1 MGHRSHI
8 ISWDAPRL
16 HVELSAGEDAPVSIE
31 ALNPGASGEGRKAFG
46 DTVCRASLA
55 PLTNPTTTSQRLVEV
70 IASGHGR
77 AWSSTRYTDT
87 IIGERLRYAGHRV
100 RTEAARAEGEWSVLE
115 IEQTDQVSGLHVVT
129 TLRSHE
135 SVAGLQAWT
144 TVTNKSETVL
154 RLRAVTSLVVGSFPS
169 RDLDAID
176 VLWAS
181 TDWLGES
188 RWTTDAVRAQPVV
201 DLSRRDHEH
210 DPRGAFRVTGLGAW
224 STGQA
229 LPTGVLLDRTSGIS
243 WGWQVEHNGP
253 WHWQIGERA
262 DGMYLAL
269 TGPTD
274 DEHQWTSDLAPGE
287 SFTSVPAS
295 MVASTAG
302 AEGAFAE
309 LTLQRRAIRRP
320 HHDVDTLPVI
330 FNDYMNTLMGDPT
343 TEKLWPLIEAAGSV
357 GAEYFCID
365 AGWYADDSDWWDGVG
380 EWQPSTTRFPSGLG
394 AVIDHIRANGME
406 PGLWLEPELI
416 GVRSPLAQSYPDEA
430 FMQRGG
436 HRISEHDRHHLDF
449 SSQAVRDYLDSR
461 VDTLVAELGIRYFKL
476 DYNVTPGP
484 GTDGSAD
491 GATAPSAPGEG
502 LLRHNRA
509 YLGWLRSVLDRHP
522 DLILENCASGAMRMD
537 YAMLSEL
544 QLQSTSDQ
552 QDLVTYPPIAA
563 AAPASLLPEQAASWA
578 YPQPEMTREEMVFTL
593 ATAMLGRMYLTGHL
607 NRMDVAQRAVVASA
621 VAAHQSIRQ
630 DLARSVPSWPLGLP
644 SWRDPAVALALMAD
658 DVTYLTLWRRPGA
671 GNVIDLP
678 LTGLAG
684 ADVDIVPVFPAGLGP
699 WQVSW
704 DAAAGVLRTSVP
716 AGSTCEPS
724 ARVLKV
730 TRRVAP
736 DAS

>member
-8 ISWDAPRL
+8 ISWETPRL
-16 HVELSAGEDAPVSIE
+16 HVELAVGGSAPVGIE
-31 ALNPGASGEGRKAFG
+31 SLRPVVPGQAAKPFGTTIDRGTLAHFINPA
-46 DTVCRASLA
+46 
-55 PLTNPTTTSQRLVEV
+55 TSAQRLVE
-70 IASGHGR
+70 ILASGHGR
-77 AWSSTRYTDT
+77 AWSSTRYTGT
-87 IIGERLRYAGHRV
+87 IIGEQLRYVTHRQH
-100 RTEAARAEGEWSVLE
+100 TEEARGGGQWSVLE
-115 IEQTDQVSGLHVVT
+115 VEQADPATGLRVVT

-135 SVAGLQAWT
+135 SVAGLQAWS
-144 TVTNKSETVL
+144 TVTNESETTL

-169 RDLDAID
+169 TRPDEVD
-176 VLWAS
+176 VLWAQ

-188 RWTTDAVRAQPVV
+188 RWTTEAVRDQAVI
-201 DLSRRDHEH
+201 DLSRVEHEH
-210 DPRGAFRVTGLGAW
+210 DPRGAFRVTGTGAW
-224 STGQA
+224 STGQS
-229 LPTGVLLDRTSGIS
+229 LPTGVLVDRATGVA

-253 WHWQIGERA
+253 WQWQVGERS

-274 DEHQWTSDLAPGE
+274 DEHHWTNDLAPGE

-295 MVASTAG
+295 LVASRGG
-302 AEGAFAE
+302 AQGAFAE

-320 HHDVDTLPVI
+320 HHDVETLPVI

-343 TEKLWPLIEAAGSV
+343 TEKLLPLIEAAGSV

-380 EWQPSTTRFPSGLG
+380 EWRPSTKRFPGGLG

-430 FMQRGG
+430 FMQRAG
-436 HRISEHDRHHLDF
+436 HRISEHQRHHLDY
-449 SSQAVRDYLDSR
+449 SSQAVRDYMDER
-461 VDTLVAELGIRYFKL
+461 VDALVAEFGVRYFKL

-491 GATAPSAPGEG
+491 GATAPASPGEG

-537 YAMLSEL
+537 YAMLAEL

-552 QDLVTYPPIAA
+552 QDLLKYPPIAA
-563 AAPASLLPEQAASWA
+563 AAPASLLPEQAANWA
-578 YPQPEMTREEMVFTL
+578 YPQPEMSREEMTFTL
-593 ATAMLGRMYLTGHL
+593 ATGLLGRMYLTGHL
-607 NRMDVAQRAVVASA
+607 NRMDDGQRALVASA
-621 VAAHQSIRQ
+621 VSAHQDIRQ

-644 SWRDPAVALALMAD
+644 AWQDPAVALALVAD

-671 GNVIDLP
+671 ADVVDLP
-678 LTGLAG
+678 LAGLAG
-684 ADVDIVPVFPAGLGP
+684 SGVDITPVFPEGLGS

-704 DAAAGVLRTSVP
+704 DSAAGVLRTSVP
-716 AGSTCEPS
+716 AGSATHAS

-730 TRRVAP
+730 TRRPAP
-736 DAS
+736 

>member
-8 ISWDAPRL
+8 ISWDTPRL
-16 HVELSAGEDAPVSIE
+16 HVELSADEHTPVSIVSLRPAVAGQAPE
-31 ALNPGASGEGRKAFG
+31 TFGVSIDRNTLAHLINPA
-46 DTVCRASLA
+46 
-55 PLTNPTTTSQRLVEV
+55 TSAQGLVEI

-87 IIGERLRYAGHRV
+87 IIGERLRYVAHRV
-100 RTEAARAEGEWSVLE
+100 RTEAGRTAGEWSVLE
-115 IEQTDQVSGLHVVT
+115 IEQADPVSGLRVVT

-144 TVTNKSETVL
+144 AVTNESDTVL

-169 RDLDAID
+169 TELEAID

-188 RWTTDAVRAQPVV
+188 RWTTCAVRNQPVI
-201 DLSRRDHEH
+201 DLSRSDHEH

-224 STGQA
+224 STGQT
-229 LPTGVLLDRTSGIS
+229 LPTGVLLDRRSGIS

-253 WHWQIGERA
+253 WHWQVGERA

-287 SFTSVPAS
+287 TFTSVPAS
-295 MVASTAG
+295 IVASAAG
-302 AEGAFAE
+302 PEGAFAE

-320 HHDVDTLPVI
+320 HHDTTTLPVI
-330 FNDYMNTLMGDPT
+330 FNDYMNTLMGDPS

-380 EWQPSTTRFPSGLG
+380 EWQPSTARFPGGLA
-394 AVIDHIRANGME
+394 AVINHIRANGME

-430 FMQRGG
+430 FMQRAG
-436 HRISEHDRHHLDF
+436 HRITEHQRHHLDF
-449 SSQAVRDYLDSR
+449 SSQAVRDYMDER

-491 GATAPSAPGEG
+491 GASLPSAPGEG

-552 QDLVTYPPIAA
+552 QDLLRYPPIAA
-563 AAPASLLPEQAASWA
+563 AAPASILPEQAANWA
-578 YPQPEMTREEMVFTL
+578 YPQPEMTQEEMAFTL
-593 ATAMLGRMYLTGHL
+593 ATGLLGRMYLTGHL
-607 NRMDVAQRAVVASA
+607 NRMDDGQRALVASA
-621 VAAHQSIRQ
+621 VAAHQGIRH

-644 SWRDPAVALALMAD
+644 SWRDPAVALALVAD

-671 GNVIDLP
+671 TDVVDLP
-678 LTGLAG
+678 LAGLAG
-684 ADVDIVPVFPAGLGP
+684 ELVDVTPVFPAELGS

-704 DAAAGVLRTSVP
+704 DSAAGVLRTSVA
-716 AGSTCEPS
+716 AGSASRAS

-730 TRRVAP
+730 TRRA
-736 DAS
+736 AA